1 MFVSRWAKKDS
12 EKEQINNTGSKGMT
26 TEELEKI
33 QEIIQEELNNL
44 EIDTGVDPTERL
56 EDIERRIVAINDKLD
71 IILGIL
77 CEEKE

>member
-1 MFVSRWAKKDS
+1 
-12 EKEQINNTGSKGMT
+12 MT